1 MPASID
7 CIVCVEAVLG
17 ETDHTGEAVDIA
29 VGGDVDVDDA
39 VDSSGIGMWRGIGVC
54 VMSIRMCLVG
64 VCMERRSGPSSA
76 RVRLRLCSCGGG
88 VCAC

>member
-39 VDSSGIGMWRGIGVC
+39 VGSSGIGV
-54 VMSIRMCLVG
+54 
-64 VCMERRSGPSSA
+64 
-76 RVRLRLCSCGGG
+76 
-88 VCAC
+88 